1 LPWFCFNPKTS
12 IFSQKKAPG
21 FTGALINDYG
31 NLLHF
36 VTVAAVGATTGET
49 DEAGVDVTVEVTP
62 TPVDGA
68 AKGTEA
74 PPAASPETTG
84 ATTGVATTEPVVFT
98 EPSSVTAGAA
108 GAACSTLETTSSAT
122 GVTATSSLTLQAKR
136 TTEEITLATIL
147 LNIILLFSF

>member
-1 LPWFCFNPKTS
+1 
-12 IFSQKKAPG
+12 
-21 FTGALINDYG
+21 LINAYN

-36 VTVAAVGATTGET
+36 VTVAVAGAATGET
-49 DEAGVDVTVEVTP
+49 DVAGVDVTVEVTP

-84 ATTGVATTEPVVFT
+84 AATGATGATTGAEAFT
-98 EPSSVTAGAA
+98 DLSSVTVGAV
-108 GAACSTLETTSSAT
+108 GAACSTLETTSSAA
-122 GVTATSSLTLQAKR
+122 GVATTSSLTLQAKR